1 MGLAHWDLA
10 AHDRTLQSVDQVF
23 EPEGLV
29 SSHYRSLTVV
39 LVGGSLLGV
48 IAIGIPLQLSFIAA
62 ILLASLAIAGIAG
75 LAGRAR
81 STPS

>member
-1 MGLAHWDLA
+1 MGLAYWDLA

-23 EPEGLV
+23 ELEGLV
-29 SSHYRSLTVV
+29 SSHYRSLTVA
-39 LVGGSLLGV
+39 LVGGSLLGA

-81 STPS
+81 STLS